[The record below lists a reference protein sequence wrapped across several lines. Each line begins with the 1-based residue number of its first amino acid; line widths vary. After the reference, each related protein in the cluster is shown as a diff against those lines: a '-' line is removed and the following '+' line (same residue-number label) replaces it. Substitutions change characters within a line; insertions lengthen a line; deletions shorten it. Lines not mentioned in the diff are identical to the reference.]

1 MSKTVLVTGATGL
14 VGTAL
19 LHYLET
25 SNQWQCRY
33 LTRSKNAKSLH
44 GADAFYW
51 DPDQFEVQDGAL
63 EGVDAIVNLAGATV
77 ANRWSK
83 GYKAEILSSR
93 VNGLKTLNRALS
105 NSEHSVKQLVSASAI
120 GFYKSDFENS
130 YTEAST
136 QSDPGFLSEVVQ
148 RWEAEADRFE
158 SLNISVSKLRFGIV
172 FSTRGG
178 ALPKLMQPTSI
189 GLGAALGNGEQ
200 WQSWIH
206 IEDLV
211 RAIIHSLDSKNEGV
225 YNVVSPYPEKA
236 IEISERLASVM
247 KRPFWLKR
255 SPEFMIKLL
264 LGEMSDMVLQSQKVV
279 PERLLN
285 EGFEFHYPNLTEALT
300 DLIQTRK

>member
-14 VGTAL
+14 VGSAL
-19 LHYLET
+19 LQYLET
-25 SNQWQCRY
+25 SGQWKCRY
-33 LTRSKNAKSLH
+33 LTRSKNAKTLH

-51 DPDQFEVQDGAL
+51 DPNQFEVQDGAL

-105 NSEHSVKQLVSASAI
+105 NSKHSVKQLVSASAI

-136 QSDPGFLSEVVQ
+136 QTDPGFLSEVVQ
-148 RWEAEADRFE
+148 RWEAEADCFE
-158 SLNISVSKLRFGIV
+158 SLNILVSKLRFGIV

-189 GLGAALGNGEQ
+189 GLGAALGAGEQ

-211 RAIIHSLDSKNEGV
+211 RAIIHSLNSKNEGV

-236 IEISERLASVM
+236 IEIAERLARVM

-264 LGEMSDMVLQSQKVV
+264 LGEMSEMVLQSQKVI

>member
-1 MSKTVLVTGATGL
+1 MSKIVLVTGATGL
-14 VGTAL
+14 VGSAL
-19 LHYLET
+19 LQYLET
-25 SNQWQCRY
+25 SDQWQCRY
-33 LTRSKNAKSLH
+33 LTRRKNAKTLH
-44 GADAFYW
+44 GADPFYW
-51 DPDQFEVQDGAL
+51 DPNQFEVQDGAL

-148 RWEAEADRFE
+148 LWEAEADCFE
-158 SLNISVSKLRFGIV
+158 SLNILVSKLRFGIV

-211 RAIIHSLDSKNEGV
+211 RAIIHSLDPKNEGV

-236 IEISERLASVM
+236 IEISERLAGVM

-264 LGEMSDMVLQSQKVV
+264 LGEMSEMVLQSQKVV

>member
-1 MSKTVLVTGATGL
+1 MRKTVLVTGATGL

-19 LHYLET
+19 LRYLET
-25 SNQWQCRY
+25 SNEWQCRY
-33 LTRSKNAKSLH
+33 LTRRKNAKSLH
-44 GADAFYW
+44 GSDAFYW
-51 DPDQFEVQDGAL
+51 NPDHFEVQDGAL

-83 GYKAEILSSR
+83 RYKAEILSSR

-105 NSEHSVKQLVSASAI
+105 NSKHSVKQLVSASAI

-130 YTEAST
+130 YTEEST
-136 QSDPGFLSEVVQ
+136 ESDPGFLSEVVEQ
-148 RWEAEADRFE
+148 WEAEADHFE

-189 GLGAALGNGEQ
+189 GLGAALGTGEQ

-211 RAIIHSLDSKNEGV
+211 RAIIHCLDTVNEGV
-225 YNVVSPYPEKA
+225 YNVVSPYPERA
-236 IEISERLASVM
+236 LEISERLARVM

-255 SPEFMIKLL
+255 SPELMIKLL
-264 LGEMSDMVLQSQKVV
+264 LGEMSEMVLQSQKVI

-285 EGFEFHYPNLTEALT
+285 EGFEFHHPNLPEALT

>member
-19 LHYLET
+19 LQYLET

-33 LTRSKNAKSLH
+33 VTRSKNAKTLH

-63 EGVDAIVNLAGATV
+63 EGVDAIINLAGATV

-83 GYKAEILSSR
+83 RYKAEILSSR
-93 VNGLKTLNRALS
+93 VNGLKTLNRTLS
-105 NSEHSVKQLVSASAI
+105 NSKHSVKQLVSASAI

-158 SLNISVSKLRFGIV
+158 SLNISVSKLRFGII

-189 GLGAALGNGEQ
+189 SLGAALGAGEQ

-211 RAIIHSLDSKNEGV
+211 RAIIHGLDSKNEGV
-225 YNVVSPYPEKA
+225 YNVVSPNPEKA
-236 IEISERLASVM
+236 IEISERLARVM

-264 LGEMSDMVLQSQKVV
+264 LGEMSEMVISLAARGRISHKCVSLVFLFLQ
-279 PERLLN
+279 
-285 EGFEFHYPNLTEALT
+285 
-300 DLIQTRK
+300 DLPWLQAFVLIT

>member
-19 LHYLET
+19 LQYLET

-33 LTRSKNAKSLH
+33 LTRSKNAKTLH

-51 DPDQFEVQDGAL
+51 DPNQFEVQDGAL
-63 EGVDAIVNLAGATV
+63 EGVDAIINLAGATV

-83 GYKAEILSSR
+83 RYKAEILSSR

-105 NSEHSVKQLVSASAI
+105 NSKHSVKRLVSASAI

-136 QSDPGFLSEVVQ
+136 QSDPGFLCEVVQ
-148 RWEAEADRFE
+148 RWEAEADHFE

-236 IEISERLASVM
+236 IEISERLAGVM

-264 LGEMSDMVLQSQKVV
+264 LGEMSEMVLQSQKVI

>member
-19 LHYLET
+19 LRYLEN

-33 LTRSKNAKSLH
+33 LTRRKNAKPLH
-44 GADAFYW
+44 GAEAFYW
-51 DPDQFEVQDGAL
+51 DPDQFVVQDGAL

-83 GYKAEILSSR
+83 GYKANILLSR
-93 VNGLKTLNRALS
+93 VNGLKTLNRTLS
-105 NSEHSVKQLVSASAI
+105 NSEHSVKQLVSASAV

-148 RWEAEADRFE
+148 RWEAEADRFK

-189 GLGAALGNGEQ
+189 GLGAALGTGKQ

-211 RAIIHSLDSKNEGV
+211 RAIIHGLDSKNEGV

-236 IEISERLASVM
+236 IVISEQLARVM

-264 LGEMSDMVLQSQKVV
+264 LGEMSEMVLQSQKVV

-285 EGFEFHYPNLTEALT
+285 EGFEFDYPNLTEALI

>member
-1 MSKTVLVTGATGL
+1 MSKTVLVSGATGL

-19 LHYLET
+19 LRYLET
-25 SNQWQCRY
+25 SSQWQCRY
-33 LTRSKNAKSLH
+33 PTRSKNAKSIH
-44 GADAFYW
+44 GANAFYW

-63 EGVDAIVNLAGATV
+63 EAVDAIVNLAGATV

-83 GYKAEILSSR
+83 RYKAEILLSR

-189 GLGAALGNGEQ
+189 GLGAALGAGEQ

-211 RAIIHSLDSKNEGV
+211 RAIIHCLDSENEGV

-236 IEISERLASVM
+236 IEISERLAGVM

-264 LGEMSDMVLQSQKVV
+264 LGEMSEMVLQSQKII
-279 PERLLN
+279 PERLLD
-285 EGFEFHYPNLTEALT
+285 EGFEFHYPKLTEALT

>member
-19 LHYLET
+19 LQYLET
-25 SNQWQCRY
+25 SDQWQCRY
-33 LTRSKNAKSLH
+33 LTRRKNAKTLH
-44 GADAFYW
+44 GADAFCW
-51 DPDQFEVQDGAL
+51 DPNQFEVQDGAL

-130 YTEAST
+130 YTEVST

-148 RWEAEADRFE
+148 LWEAEADCFE

-189 GLGAALGNGEQ
+189 GLGAALGAGEQ

-236 IEISERLASVM
+236 IEIAERLARVM

-264 LGEMSDMVLQSQKVV
+264 LGEMSEMVLQSQKVV
-279 PERLLN
+279 PERLLD
-285 EGFEFHYPNLTEALT
+285 EGFEFYYPNLTEALT

>member
-19 LHYLET
+19 LQYLET

-33 LTRSKNAKSLH
+33 LTRSKNAKTLH

-51 DPDQFEVQDGAL
+51 DPNQFEVQDGAL
-63 EGVDAIVNLAGATV
+63 EGVDAIINLAGATV

-83 GYKAEILSSR
+83 RYKAEILSSR

-105 NSEHSVKQLVSASAI
+105 NSKYSVKRLVSTSAI

-148 RWEAEADRFE
+148 RWEAEADHFE

-189 GLGAALGNGEQ
+189 GLGAALGAGEQ

-236 IEISERLASVM
+236 IEISERLARVM

-264 LGEMSDMVLQSQKVV
+264 LGEMSEMVLQSQKVI

>member
-19 LHYLET
+19 LRYLET
-25 SNQWQCRY
+25 SSQWQCRY
-33 LTRSKNAKSLH
+33 LTRNKNAKPLH

-51 DPDQFEVQDGAL
+51 DPNQFEVQEGAL
-63 EGVDAIVNLAGATV
+63 KNVDAIVNLAGATV

-83 GYKAEILSSR
+83 RYKAEILSSR

-105 NSEHSVKQLVSASAI
+105 NSKHSVKQLVSASAI
-120 GFYKSDFENS
+120 GFYKSDFEHS

-148 RWEAEADRFE
+148 QWEAEADRLE

-189 GLGAALGNGEQ
+189 GLGAALGSGEQ

-211 RAIIHSLDSKNEGV
+211 RAIIHSLDSKNKGV

-236 IEISERLASVM
+236 IEISERLAGVM

-264 LGEMSDMVLQSQKVV
+264 LGEMSEMVLQSQKVV

-285 EGFEFHYPNLTEALT
+285 DGFEFHYHNLTEALT

>member
-14 VGTAL
+14 VGSAL
-19 LHYLET
+19 LQYLET
-25 SNQWQCRY
+25 SDQWHCRY
-33 LTRSKNAKSLH
+33 LTRSRNAKSLH

-51 DPDQFEVQDGAL
+51 DPNQFEVQEGAL
-63 EGVDAIVNLAGATV
+63 KDVDAIVNLAGATV

-83 GYKAEILSSR
+83 RYKAEILSSR

-105 NSEHSVKQLVSASAI
+105 NSKHSVKQLVSASAI

-130 YTEAST
+130 YTESST
-136 QSDPGFLSEVVQ
+136 QSDPGFLSKVVQ
-148 RWEAEADRFE
+148 QWEAEADRFE

-189 GLGAALGNGEQ
+189 GLGAALGSGEQ

-206 IEDLV
+206 IDDLI
-211 RAIIHSLDSKNEGV
+211 RAIIHRLDSESMGV
-225 YNVVSPYPEKA
+225 YNVVSPYPERA
-236 IEISERLASVM
+236 FEISERLAKVM
-247 KRPFWLKR
+247 NRPFWLKR

-264 LGEMSDMVLQSQKVV
+264 LGEMSEMVLQSQKVI

-285 EGFEFHYPNLTEALT
+285 EGFEFHYSNLTEALT

>member
-19 LHYLET
+19 LQYLET

-33 LTRSKNAKSLH
+33 LTRSKNAKTLH

-51 DPDQFEVQDGAL
+51 DPNQFEVQDGAL

-83 GYKAEILSSR
+83 RYKAEILSSR

-105 NSEHSVKQLVSASAI
+105 NSKYSVKRLVSTSAI

-136 QSDPGFLSEVVQ
+136 QSDPGFLSKVVEQ
-148 RWEAEADRFE
+148 WEAEADHFE

-189 GLGAALGNGEQ
+189 GLGAALGAGEQ

-211 RAIIHSLDSKNEGV
+211 RAIIHCLYSKNEGV
-225 YNVVSPYPEKA
+225 YNVVSPYPERA
-236 IEISERLASVM
+236 LEISERLARVM

-264 LGEMSDMVLQSQKVV
+264 LGEMSEMVLQSQKVI

-285 EGFEFHYPNLTEALT
+285 EGFEFHHSNLPEALT

>member
-19 LHYLET
+19 LRYLET

-33 LTRSKNAKSLH
+33 LTRRKNAKPLH

-130 YTEAST
+130 YTEVST
-136 QSDPGFLSEVVQ
+136 LSDPGFLSEVVQ
-148 RWEAEADRFE
+148 RWEAEADRFK

-189 GLGAALGNGEQ
+189 GLGAALGDGEQ

-211 RAIIHSLDSKNEGV
+211 RAITHCLHSVNEGV
-225 YNVVSPYPEKA
+225 YNVVSPYPERA
-236 IEISERLASVM
+236 IVISERLARVM
-247 KRPFWLKR
+247 NRPFWLKQ
-255 SPEFMIKLL
+255 SPEFIIKLL
-264 LGEMSDMVLQSQKVV
+264 LGEMSEMVLQSQKVI

-285 EGFEFHYPNLTEALT
+285 EGFEYDYPNLTEALT

>member
-19 LHYLET
+19 LRYLEN

-33 LTRSKNAKSLH
+33 LTRRKNAKPLH
-44 GADAFYW
+44 GAEAFYW
-51 DPDQFEVQDGAL
+51 DPDQFVVQDGAL

-83 GYKAEILSSR
+83 GYKANILLSR
-93 VNGLKTLNRALS
+93 VNGLKTLNRTLS

-148 RWEAEADRFE
+148 RWEAEADRFK

-189 GLGAALGNGEQ
+189 GLGAALGTGKQ

-211 RAIIHSLDSKNEGV
+211 RAIIHGLDSKNEGV

-236 IEISERLASVM
+236 IVISEQLARVM

-264 LGEMSDMVLQSQKVV
+264 LGEMSEMVLQSQKVV

-285 EGFEFHYPNLTEALT
+285 EGFEFDYPNLTEALI

>member
-14 VGTAL
+14 VGSAL
-19 LHYLET
+19 LQYLET
-25 SNQWQCRY
+25 SDQWQCRY
-33 LTRSKNAKSLH
+33 LTRRKNAKTLH

-105 NSEHSVKQLVSASAI
+105 NSEHSVKRLVSASAI

-136 QSDPGFLSEVVQ
+136 QSDPGFLGEVVQ
-148 RWEAEADRFE
+148 LWEAEADCFE

-189 GLGAALGNGEQ
+189 GLGAALGAGEQ

-211 RAIIHSLDSKNEGV
+211 RAIIHSLVSKNEGV

-236 IEISERLASVM
+236 IEISERLAGVM

-264 LGEMSDMVLQSQKVV
+264 LGEMSEMVLQSQKVV

-300 DLIQTRK
+300 DLIQTGK

>member
-19 LHYLET
+19 LKYLET
-25 SNQWQCRY
+25 SKEWQGRY
-33 LTRSKNAKSLH
+33 LTRRKNAESLH

-51 DPDQFEVQDGAL
+51 NPDQFHIQEGAL
-63 EGVDAIVNLAGATV
+63 DGVNAIVNLAGATV

-83 GYKAEILSSR
+83 RYKTEILSSR
-93 VNGLKTLNRALS
+93 LNSLKTLYLALS
-105 NSEHSVKQLVSASAI
+105 DSTHSVKQLVSASAI
-120 GFYKSDFENS
+120 GVYKSDFETS
-130 YTEAST
+130 YSESSTE
-136 QSDPGFLSEVVQ
+136 SDPGFLSEVAQ
-148 RWEAEADRFE
+148 QWEAEADRFE
-158 SLNISVSKLRFGIV
+158 SLNISVNKLRLGIV

-189 GLGAALGNGEQ
+189 GLGAALGAGEQ

-211 RAIIHSLDSKNEGV
+211 RAIIHSLNASSEGV
-225 YNVVSPYPEKA
+225 YNVVSPHPEKA
-236 IEISERLASVM
+236 FEISERLARVM

-255 SPEFMIKLL
+255 SPEFIIKLL
-264 LGEMSDMVLQSQKVV
+264 LGEMSEMVLQSQKVI
-279 PERLLN
+279 PERLLK

>member
-19 LHYLET
+19 LQYLET

-33 LTRSKNAKSLH
+33 LTRSKNAKTLH

-51 DPDQFEVQDGAL
+51 DPNQFEVQDGAL
-63 EGVDAIVNLAGATV
+63 EGVNAIINLAGATV

-83 GYKAEILSSR
+83 RYKAEILSSR

-105 NSEHSVKQLVSASAI
+105 NSKHSVKRLVSASAI
-120 GFYKSDFENS
+120 GFYKSDFDNS

-148 RWEAEADRFE
+148 RWEAEADHFE

-189 GLGAALGNGEQ
+189 GLGAALGAGEQ

-236 IEISERLASVM
+236 IVISERLAGVM

-255 SPEFMIKLL
+255 SPECMIKLL
-264 LGEMSDMVLQSQKVV
+264 LGEMSEMVLQSQKVV

-285 EGFEFHYPNLTEALT
+285 DGFEFHYPNLIEALT

>member
-19 LHYLET
+19 LKYLET
-25 SNQWQCRY
+25 SKEWQGRY
-33 LTRSKNAKSLH
+33 LTRRKNAESLH

-51 DPDQFEVQDGAL
+51 NPDQFHIQEGAL
-63 EGVDAIVNLAGATV
+63 DGVNAIVNLAGATV

-83 GYKAEILSSR
+83 RYKTEILSSR
-93 VNGLKTLNRALS
+93 LNSLKTLYLALS
-105 NSEHSVKQLVSASAI
+105 DSTHSVKQLVSASAI
-120 GFYKSDFENS
+120 GVYKSDFETS
-130 YTEAST
+130 YSESSTE
-136 QSDPGFLSEVVQ
+136 SDPGFLSEVVQ
-148 RWEAEADRFE
+148 QWEAEADRFE
-158 SLNISVSKLRFGIV
+158 SLNISVNKLRLGIV

-189 GLGAALGNGEQ
+189 GLGAALGAGEQ

-211 RAIIHSLDSKNEGV
+211 RAIIHSLNASSEGV
-225 YNVVSPYPEKA
+225 YNVVSPHPEKA
-236 IEISERLASVM
+236 FEISERLARVM

-255 SPEFMIKLL
+255 SPEFIIKLL
-264 LGEMSDMVLQSQKVV
+264 LGEMSEMVLQSQKVI
-279 PERLLN
+279 PERLLK

>member
-19 LHYLET
+19 LQYLET

-33 LTRSKNAKSLH
+33 LTRSKNAKTLH

-51 DPDQFEVQDGAL
+51 DPNQFEVQDGAL
-63 EGVDAIVNLAGATV
+63 EGVDAIINLAGATV

-83 GYKAEILSSR
+83 RYKAEILSSR

-105 NSEHSVKQLVSASAI
+105 NSKHSVKRLVSASAI

-148 RWEAEADRFE
+148 RWEAEADHFE

-236 IEISERLASVM
+236 IEISERLSGVM

-264 LGEMSDMVLQSQKVV
+264 LGKMSEMVLQSQKVI

-285 EGFEFHYPNLTEALT
+285 EGFEFHYPSLTEALT
-300 DLIQTRK
+300 DLIRTRK